1 MLLVPPA
8 ITSAAQA
15 SSMMQTPA
23 PQCQSP
29 VVSSKEKSTTRGK
42 RSLHG
47 AVITAAD
54 AVRIYS
60 AKLRKT
66 RHDAAR
72 LAAKFG
78 ITAKAI
84 RDIWRRRTWKRT
96 TAHLW
101 ARQVTQNDTENGKAR
116 LVADEA
122 SRAAAHPH
130 SLAKGEGVDVG
141 GRSFSSAP
149 IFTNVKFDDG
159 WMVDPRVIAYFMS
172 N

>member
-1 MLLVPPA
+1 M
-8 ITSAAQA
+8 
-15 SSMMQTPA
+15 
-23 PQCQSP
+23 
-29 VVSSKEKSTTRGK
+29 
-42 RSLHG
+42 HG
-47 AVITAAD
+47 AVITPAD

-66 RHDAAR
+66 RHDASR

-78 ITAKAI
+78 VTAKAI

-101 ARQVTQNDTENGKAR
+101 VRQETQNDRKNYKTR
-116 LVADEA
+116 FVADKA
-122 SRAAAHPH
+122 SRAAAGEFGE
-130 SLAKGEGVDVG
+130 LATDEGVEVRDK
-141 GRSFSSAP
+141 SFSPAP
-149 IFTNVKFDDG
+149 VFTNVKFDDG